1 MAQRITRFAVAQ
13 TAKVSAVLYA
23 LLGLIFAP
31 FFLLAGIF
39 APGGEGQ
46 FSMIFA
52 IAFPLIY
59 AVLGLVGAAIGCL
72 IYNMVA
78 GWVGGIEIE
87 LDQA

>member
-1 MAQRITRFAVAQ
+1 VAQRITRFSVAQ

-23 LLGLIFAP
+23 LLGLLFTP
-31 FFLLAGIF
+31 FVLLAGAL

-52 IAFPLIY
+52 LAFPVLY
-59 AVLGLVGAAIGCL
+59 AVVGYVGVAVGCA
-72 IYNMVA
+72 IYNLVA

-87 LDQA
+87 LNQG